1 MQYRLTKVVYMYEGQ
16 LKEGDNMDDRSIV
29 NLYLSRD
36 ERAISETD
44 IKYGKL
50 LRSVSHN
57 ILGNIQDAQEC
68 VSDTYLNAWNSIPPH
83 QPNPFSSYLCKITR
97 NLSFNRYKH
106 IHREKRG
113 GVGCDAVLDE
123 LSEIVSGSDS
133 VEGEF
138 DRKKLVNTI
147 NEFLKTLSETKRNI
161 FIRRYW
167 YAEGVNEIASS
178 LGYTTVN
185 VSTILLRTR
194 NRLKNYLEERGFII

>member
-1 MQYRLTKVVYMYEGQ
+1 ML
-16 LKEGDNMDDRSIV
+16 DDAILG
-29 NLYLSRD
+29 LYFERD
-36 ERAISETD
+36 ERAITETD
-44 IKYGKL
+44 SKYGKL

-83 QPNPFSSYLCKITR
+83 RPNPFSAYLCKITR

-123 LSEIVSGSDS
+123 LSEIVSGNDS

-138 DRKKLVNTI
+138 DRKELISTI
-147 NEFLKTLSETKRNI
+147 NDFLKSLPETKRDI

-178 LGYTTVN
+178 LGYTPVN

-194 NRLKNYLEERGFII
+194 NRLKNYLEERGFTI